1 MKRSTKLWSFSV
13 MIFLLIFSLAACAG
27 GGDSSSA
34 GAGNG
39 EKKDDQKT
47 VEGGDLVLAVL
58 SDASTLDPANATDVP
73 SNNLLINI
81 YDTLLNRDEENN
93 IIEGLATEW
102 EPIDDTTYELTLRDD
117 VVFHD
122 GEAFNAEVVKM
133 NIDRILDEKIG
144 SPRYYLYEM
153 IDKVEVIDEY
163 KVRITTEYPFAPI
176 FSRFTLASL
185 GMISPKAIEEDYK
198 AMENGEEPGSYI
210 SNNPIGTGKFKFED
224 WKPGNE
230 IKLVKNEDY
239 WTDPVHV
246 DSVTFKVIPEST
258 TRIADLERGFV
269 HMADPVEPIEVE
281 SINNGDYGFVLQ
293 QPSASLSYVGF
304 NTEKEPFNDVRVR
317 QALSMMI
324 DREEVIDGVYE
335 GFGIAAVG
343 PLAPSIPGFNKDSK
357 PITGTV
363 EEAKELLKE
372 AGYEDGFDMELW
384 TNDNP
389 QRVDIAI
396 ILQNSLKEL
405 NINVK
410 VEQMEFGAYLDKTS
424 EGKHDAFILGWS
436 NSSGDADNTFYPLF
450 HSEQKGSPGN
460 RTFYDNPK
468 VDELLE
474 DARREADPDK
484 RNEIYDEVSQILIED
499 APMLFLLYTE
509 FLVGVS
515 NQITGLEVDE
525 GGYYL
530 LENVQFVEE

>member
-1 MKRSTKLWSFSV
+1 MKRSTKLWRFSAMV
-13 MIFLLIFSLAACAG
+13 ILLALSLVACAG
-27 GGDSSSA
+27 TGDKTSSS
-34 GAGNG
+34 G
-39 EKKDDQKT
+39 ENPKDDEKKT

-81 YDTLLNRDEENN
+81 YDTLLNRDENNN

-102 EPIDDTTYELTLRDD
+102 EAVDDTTYELTLRED
-117 VVFHD
+117 VTFHD
-122 GEAFNAEVVKM
+122 GEDFNAEVVKM
-133 NIDRILDEKIG
+133 NIDRVLDEDIA

-153 IDKVEVIDEY
+153 IDSVEVIDDY
-163 KVRITTEYPFAPI
+163 KVRVKTEYPFAPI

-185 GMISPKAIEEDYK
+185 GMMSPKVIEEDYK
-198 AMENGEEPGSYI
+198 AIENGEEPGSYI
-210 SNNPIGTGKFKFED
+210 SNNPIGTGKFKFES
-224 WKPGNE
+224 WQPGNE

-239 WTDPVHV
+239 WKDPVHV

-281 SINNGDYGFVLQ
+281 NINNSNFGSVIQ

-304 NTEKEPFNDVRVR
+304 NTEKKPFDDVRVR
-317 QALSMMI
+317 QAISMMI
-324 DREEVIDGVYE
+324 DYDEVIDGVYE
-335 GFGIAAVG
+335 GFGIAAIG

-357 PITGTV
+357 PISGSV
-363 EEAKELLKE
+363 EDAKALLKE

-396 ILQNSLKEL
+396 ILQDSLKQL

-460 RTFYDNPK
+460 RSFYDNPE
-468 VDELLE
+468 VDQLLE

-484 RNEIYDEVSQILIED
+484 RNAIYDEVSQILIED